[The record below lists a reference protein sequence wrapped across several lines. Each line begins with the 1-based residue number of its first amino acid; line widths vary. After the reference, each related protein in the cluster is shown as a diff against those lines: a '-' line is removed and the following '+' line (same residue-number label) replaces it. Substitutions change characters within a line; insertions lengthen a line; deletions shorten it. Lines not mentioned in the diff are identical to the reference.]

1 MQIRSNSF
9 VDRATLLVCTGALCE
24 PVPLPATT
32 KSLLD
37 ARDGN
42 GRSTSVLFSWGQLAS
57 RKYTWALHCQT
68 WGTVTGGLLESYLG
82 QLASPTISA
91 QDVQNTC
98 GNYIVDFGSYSLWSN
113 CGRILSILA
122 PILGTT
128 FLSGPFAAQC
138 QLRTPLIQLISLFS
152 STMSGRSPHVM
163 FNLGGIHA
171 CLGTHVSVDHMWRNM
186 QLGCFA
192 DGKYCWYGYGYVGLE
207 KYRLWVTSIQGQC
220 SQWYL
225 VGNTTI
231 LVSLM
236 CISYIHTIP
245 QFSFNTILLL
255 HFKFTTIKHV
265 YEQGCMENIHNRRF
279 DGCEILEKQISAC
292 LFTIQDLV
300 ALW

>member
-1 MQIRSNSF
+1 
-9 VDRATLLVCTGALCE
+9 
-24 PVPLPATT
+24 
-32 KSLLD
+32 
-37 ARDGN
+37 
-42 GRSTSVLFSWGQLAS
+42 
-57 RKYTWALHCQT
+57 
-68 WGTVTGGLLESYLG
+68 
-82 QLASPTISA
+82 
-91 QDVQNTC
+91 
-98 GNYIVDFGSYSLWSN
+98 
-113 CGRILSILA
+113 
-122 PILGTT
+122 
-128 FLSGPFAAQC
+128 
-138 QLRTPLIQLISLFS
+138 
-152 STMSGRSPHVM
+152 MSGRSPHVM

-292 LFTIQDLV
+292 FYSQFKIWLPFDKLKQFARVCRSLAEKRHLLWTEHRSRDTARKKIRDKKGQGARTLKRGERTEYNPSVFTCGLFVQTAGNLM
-300 ALW
+300 ANCCSLLTT